1 MSPNSENEM
10 FLSAKSTSQTQ
21 SFYNKELR
29 QFIEES
35 PRKSSVS
42 CTSSNST
49 ISKASSSQQK
59 LSSSGHQIEKS
70 FITATRSTTSTLHT
84 KKVRMLKTSLF
95 KQTRTRD
102 PNLKIRPFRSKVT
115 FSEDTKCDDGTDS
128 IASSSKSLLQR
139 ALPSIET
146 SNIPEAVNMYE
157 QDPNTQLEL
166 DSPIFQL
173 ISPDYLRRQSICQAE
188 ISHSAHSE
196 AEVVAGNEEKW
207 LHHQS
212 LPNIQEDENEL
223 AVPPSPTLV
232 RKISFKRQKC
242 VTSESAHGK
251 IVLKKQLS
259 EPDENQLQNLE
270 IEDNKVQETNNSL
283 EKYDSSS
290 SIKCKKKQ
298 SKNRQSSTE
307 SDTGSYHTA
316 KSFLMQISEENI
328 DNMKNHSSSSIE
340 SYLSASEEAQSC
352 PNIENIGNIGNI
364 GNIENMQTNLSV
376 IDSDLPKEI
385 KNVPRITVTQSVS
398 PVSSV
403 HELNQDKEVIN

>member
-1 MSPNSENEM
+1 MSPNSEKEM

-21 SFYNKELR
+21 SFYNKELH
-29 QFIEES
+29 QFIQES
-35 PRKSSVS
+35 PRKSSIS

-49 ISKASSSQQK
+49 ISKASSQQK
-59 LSSSGHQIEKS
+59 LSGSTHQLEKS
-70 FITATRSTTSTLHT
+70 FITSTSRSTTSTLHT
-84 KKVRMLKTSLF
+84 KKVKMLKTSLF
-95 KQTRTRD
+95 KQTRSRD
-102 PNLKIRPFRSKVT
+102 PHLKIRPFRSKVT
-115 FSEDTKCDDGTDS
+115 FSEDTKCDDGTES

-139 ALPSIET
+139 ALPAIET
-146 SNIPEAVNMYE
+146 SNIPETVNIYE
-157 QDPNTQLEL
+157 QDPNTQLDL

-188 ISHSAHSE
+188 IAHSAHSE

-223 AVPPSPTLV
+223 TVPPSPTLV

-242 VTSESAHGK
+242 VTSETSHGK

-259 EPDENQLQNLE
+259 EPDENQLQILE
-270 IEDNKVQETNNSL
+270 IEDSKVQEPSNSL

-328 DNMKNHSSSSIE
+328 DNIKNHSSSSIE
-340 SYLSASEEAQSC
+340 SYLSASEETQSC
-352 PNIENIGNIGNI
+352 PNIK
-364 GNIENMQTNLSV
+364 NIENIQTNLTV

-385 KNVPRITVTQSVS
+385 KNVPLITVTQSVS

-403 HELNQDKEVIN
+403 HELNQDKQVTS

>member
-1 MSPNSENEM
+1 MSFFLFRGEEFIINMSPNSEKEM

-21 SFYNKELR
+21 SFYNKELH
-29 QFIEES
+29 QFIQES
-35 PRKSSVS
+35 PRKSSIS

-49 ISKASSSQQK
+49 ISKASSQQK
-59 LSSSGHQIEKS
+59 LAGSTHQIDKS
-70 FITATRSTTSTLHT
+70 FITTTRSTTLHT
-84 KKVRMLKTSLF
+84 KKVKMLKTSLF
-95 KQTRTRD
+95 KQTRSRD

-115 FSEDTKCDDGTDS
+115 FSEDTKCDDGDDGTES
-128 IASSSKSLLQR
+128 IESSSKSLLQR
-139 ALPSIET
+139 ALPAIET
-146 SNIPEAVNMYE
+146 SNIPEGVNIYE
-157 QDPNTQLEL
+157 QDPNTQLHL

-188 ISHSAHSE
+188 IAHSE

-223 AVPPSPTLV
+223 TVPPSPTLV

-242 VTSESAHGK
+242 VTSETTHGK
-251 IVLKKQLS
+251 IVFSKQLS

-270 IEDNKVQETNNSL
+270 IEDSRVQDTNNSL

-316 KSFLMQISEENI
+316 KSFLMQISEENT
-328 DNMKNHSSSSIE
+328 DNIKNHSSSSIE
-340 SYLSASEEAQSC
+340 SYLSASEETQSC
-352 PNIENIGNIGNI
+352 SNIKNIENI
-364 GNIENMQTNLSV
+364 QTNLTV

-385 KNVPRITVTQSVS
+385 KNVPLITVTQSVS

-403 HELNQDKEVIN
+403 HELN